1 MEMNVRTNVAR
12 VESRLRN
19 LDLTHLTE
27 KLWAYL
33 SIKKLL
39 ETTLETFDQTVINSA
54 NNKILELSLKVSYA
68 SSVL

>member
-54 NNKILELSLKVSYA
+54 NNKILELSLKVSNA